1 MGKLKPIGSEK
12 LQGMDKIKRM
22 IEIATYKENI
32 PNPLNETSSH
42 EYNIKLADGNRY
54 HIVKEKSGYVIKKGL
69 TESTSD
75 YVEPMKG
82 RKYYSSYSQAF
93 KRLNLIAKEVNVNE
107 GFEKNISLFN
117 ESENDEMKY
126 YLKTQT
132 NEQDVPAES
141 PAPAPAPAP
150 SPAPSP
156 EASAAPA
163 PEMGPSD
170 DESSEMDD
178 MEGMEDEPIG
188 GEEDNEEEVSF
199 KSIQKLT
206 GKLAQ
211 KLRELMDNED
221 EEISSKDKK
230 YVINSILSAIDLESM
245 EEDDKEDIIDK
256 LEGEEDMES
265 SEEPSQG
272 EEDMD
277 FSDEMA
283 DQEIGGEEMSQE
295 TTPPPAPAEMGEM
308 YDSEDDF
315 TPHRPRFRNKVGHR
329 TMNTDDVFEGM
340 FNESKIDKVL
350 EKYFKPEIK
359 NQVKLTSKIEEM
371 SETSLQESSAKSF
384 VNKFPSAK
392 LIGKNKFGNIIFET
406 DKGRKG
412 ITPKGT
418 IL

>member
-1 MGKLKPIGSEK
+1 MGKLRPIGSEK

-22 IEIATYKENI
+22 IEISTYKENI

-42 EYNIKLADGNRY
+42 EYDIKLSDGNRY
-54 HIVKEKSGYVIKKGL
+54 HIIKEKSGYVIKKGL

-75 YVEPMKG
+75 YIEPMKG

-107 GFEKNISLFN
+107 GFGKNISLFN
-117 ESENDEMKY
+117 EGDNDEVKY
-126 YLKTQT
+126 YLKTST
-132 NEQDVPAES
+132 NEQDVPAENPT

-156 EASAAPA
+156 APA
-163 PEMGPSD
+163 PETDDMGGE
-170 DESSEMDD
+170 ESSEMDD
-178 MEGMEDEPIG
+178 MADEPIG

-211 KLRELMDNED
+211 KLRELMGNED
-221 EEISSKDKK
+221 EEEISSKDKK

-256 LEGEEDMES
+256 LEGEEDMEG
-265 SEEPSQG
+265 SEESSQG

-277 FSDEMA
+277 FSDDIA
-283 DQEIGGEEMSQE
+283 DQEIGGEEMGQE
-295 TTPPPAPAEMGEM
+295 PTPPAAPMEMGEM
-308 YDSEDDF
+308 FDDEDDF

-329 TMNTDDVFEGM
+329 DMNTDDVFDGM

-350 EKYFKPEIK
+350 EKYFEPKIK
-359 NQVKLTSKIEEM
+359 KQVELTSNIERI
-371 SETSLQESSAKSF
+371 SETTLQESSAKSF
-384 VNKFPSAK
+384 INKFPSAK
-392 LIGKNKFGNIIFET
+392 LIGKNKLGNIIFET

>member
-1 MGKLKPIGSEK
+1 MGKLRPIGSEK

-22 IEIATYKENI
+22 IEISTYKENI

-42 EYNIKLADGNRY
+42 EYDIKLSDGNRY
-54 HIVKEKSGYVIKKGL
+54 HIIKEKSGYVIKKGL

-75 YVEPMKG
+75 YIEPMKG

-107 GFEKNISLFN
+107 GFGKNISLFN
-117 ESENDEMKY
+117 EGDNDEVKY
-126 YLKTQT
+126 YLKTPT
-132 NEQDVPAES
+132 NEQDVPAENPSPAPVPAPAPS

-150 SPAPSP
+150 KMDD
-156 EASAAPA
+156 
-163 PEMGPSD
+163 MGGE
-170 DESSEMDD
+170 ESSEMDD
-178 MEGMEDEPIG
+178 MSDEPIG

-211 KLRELMDNED
+211 KLRELMGNED

-230 YVINSILSAIDLESM
+230 YVINSILSAIELESM

-256 LEGEEDMES
+256 LEGEEDMEG
-265 SEEPSQG
+265 SEESSQG

-277 FSDEMA
+277 FSDDMA
-283 DQEIGGEEMSQE
+283 DQEIGGEDMGQE
-295 TTPPPAPAEMGEM
+295 STPPPAPTEMGEM
-308 YDSEDDF
+308 YDNEDDF

-329 TMNTDDVFEGM
+329 EMNTDDVFDGM

-350 EKYFKPEIK
+350 EKYFEPKIK
-359 NQVKLTSKIEEM
+359 KQVELTSNIERI
-371 SETSLQESSAKSF
+371 SETTLQESSAKSF
-384 VNKFPSAK
+384 INKFPSAK
-392 LIGKNKFGNIIFET
+392 LIGKNKLGNIIFET

>member
-1 MGKLKPIGSEK
+1 
-12 LQGMDKIKRM
+12 
-22 IEIATYKENI
+22 
-32 PNPLNETSSH
+32 
-42 EYNIKLADGNRY
+42 
-54 HIVKEKSGYVIKKGL
+54 
-69 TESTSD
+69 
-75 YVEPMKG
+75 MKG

-107 GFEKNISLFN
+107 GFGKNISLFN
-117 ESENDEMKY
+117 EGDNDEVKY
-126 YLKTQT
+126 YLKTST
-132 NEQDVPAES
+132 NEQDVPAENPA

-150 SPAPSP
+150 SPAPAP
-156 EASAAPA
+156 APA
-163 PEMGPSD
+163 PETDDMGGE
-170 DESSEMDD
+170 ESSEMDD
-178 MEGMEDEPIG
+178 MADEPIG

-211 KLRELMDNED
+211 KLRELMGNED

-230 YVINSILSAIDLESM
+230 YVINSILSAIELESM

-256 LEGEEDMES
+256 LEGEEDMEG
-265 SEEPSQG
+265 SEESSQG

-277 FSDEMA
+277 FSDDMA
-283 DQEIGGEEMSQE
+283 DQEIGGEDMSQE
-295 TTPPPAPAEMGEM
+295 STPPPAPTEMGEM

-329 TMNTDDVFEGM
+329 GMNTDDVFEGM

-350 EKYFKPEIK
+350 EKYFEPKIK
-359 NQVKLTSKIEEM
+359 KQVELTSNIERI
-371 SETSLQESSAKSF
+371 SETTLQESSAKSF
-384 VNKFPSAK
+384 INKFPSAK
-392 LIGKNKFGNIIFET
+392 LIGKNKLGNIIFET

>member
-22 IEIATYKENI
+22 IQIATYNENI
-32 PNPLNETSSH
+32 PNPVNETSSK
-42 EYNIKLADGNRY
+42 EYNILLPDGKKY
-54 HIVKEKSGYVIKKGL
+54 FIIKEKVGYVIKKGIN
-69 TESTSD
+69 ESTSD
-75 YVEPMKG
+75 YIEPMKG
-82 RKYYSSYSQAF
+82 RKYYPSFSQAY
-93 KRLNLIAKEVNVNE
+93 KRLNLITKEINLLE
-107 GFEKNISLFN
+107 GYDKNISLFN
-117 ESENDEMKY
+117 ESNDDEIKY

-150 SPAPSP
+150 APSPAPAPAPSP
-156 EASAAPA
+156 EPS
-163 PEMGPSD
+163 PEMETSD
-170 DESSEMDD
+170 DESLDMD
-178 MEGMEDEPIG
+178 GMEDEPIG

-211 KLRELMDNED
+211 KLRELMGNED

-256 LEGEEDMES
+256 LEGDEEMES

-283 DQEIGGEEMSQE
+283 DQEIGGEDMGQE
-295 TTPPPAPAEMGEM
+295 STPPPAPTEMGEM
-308 YDSEDDF
+308 YDMKM
-315 TPHRPRFRNKVGHR
+315 TLLL
-329 TMNTDDVFEGM
+329 TDQD
-340 FNESKIDKVL
+340 L
-350 EKYFKPEIK
+350 ET
-359 NQVKLTSKIEEM
+359 KLDIEE
-371 SETSLQESSAKSF
+371 
-384 VNKFPSAK
+384 
-392 LIGKNKFGNIIFET
+392 
-406 DKGRKG
+406 
-412 ITPKGT
+412 
-418 IL
+418 

>member
-1 MGKLKPIGSEK
+1 MGKLRPIGSEK

-22 IEIATYKENI
+22 IEISTYKENI

-42 EYNIKLADGNRY
+42 EYDIKLSDGNRY
-54 HIVKEKSGYVIKKGL
+54 HIIKEKSGYVIKKGL

-75 YVEPMKG
+75 YIEPMKG

-107 GFEKNISLFN
+107 GFGKNISLFN
-117 ESENDEMKY
+117 EGDNDEVKY
-126 YLKTQT
+126 YLKTST
-132 NEQDVPAES
+132 NEQDVPAENPA

-150 SPAPSP
+150 SPAPAP
-156 EASAAPA
+156 APA
-163 PEMGPSD
+163 PEMD
-170 DESSEMDD
+170 DMGGEESSEMDD
-178 MEGMEDEPIG
+178 MSDEPIG

-211 KLRELMDNED
+211 KLRELMGNED

-230 YVINSILSAIDLESM
+230 YVINSILSAIELESM
-245 EEDDKEDIIDK
+245 EEDDKDDIIDK
-256 LEGEEDMES
+256 LEGEEDMEG
-265 SEEPSQG
+265 SEESSQG

-277 FSDEMA
+277 FSDDMA
-283 DQEIGGEEMSQE
+283 DQEIGGEEMGQE
-295 TTPPPAPAEMGEM
+295 PTPPAAPMEMGEM
-308 YDSEDDF
+308 FDDEDDF

-329 TMNTDDVFEGM
+329 DMNTDDVFDGM

-350 EKYFKPEIK
+350 EKYFEPKIK
-359 NQVKLTSKIEEM
+359 KQVELTSNIERI
-371 SETSLQESSAKSF
+371 SETTLQESSAKSF
-384 VNKFPSAK
+384 INKFPSAK
-392 LIGKNKFGNIIFET
+392 LIGKNKLGNIIFET

>member
-1 MGKLKPIGSEK
+1 MGKLRPIGSEK

-22 IEIATYKENI
+22 IEISTYKENI

-42 EYNIKLADGNRY
+42 EYDIKLSDGNRY
-54 HIVKEKSGYVIKKGL
+54 HIIKEKSGYVIKKGL

-75 YVEPMKG
+75 YIEPMKG

-107 GFEKNISLFN
+107 GFGKNISLFN
-117 ESENDEMKY
+117 EGDNDEVKY
-126 YLKTQT
+126 YLKTST
-132 NEQDVPAES
+132 NEQDVPAENPA

-150 SPAPSP
+150 SPSPAP
-156 EASAAPA
+156 APA
-163 PEMGPSD
+163 PEMD
-170 DESSEMDD
+170 DMGGEESSEMDD
-178 MEGMEDEPIG
+178 MSDEPIG

-211 KLRELMDNED
+211 KLRELMGNED

-230 YVINSILSAIDLESM
+230 YVINSILSAIELESM
-245 EEDDKEDIIDK
+245 EEDDKDDIIDK
-256 LEGEEDMES
+256 LEGEEDMEG
-265 SEEPSQG
+265 SEESSQG

-277 FSDEMA
+277 FSDDMA
-283 DQEIGGEEMSQE
+283 DQEIGGEDMGQE
-295 TTPPPAPAEMGEM
+295 STPPPAPTEMGEM
-308 YDSEDDF
+308 YDNEDDF

-329 TMNTDDVFEGM
+329 DMNTDDVFDGM

-350 EKYFKPEIK
+350 EKYFEPKIK
-359 NQVKLTSKIEEM
+359 KQVELTSNIERI
-371 SETSLQESSAKSF
+371 SETTLQESSAKSF
-384 VNKFPSAK
+384 INKFPSAK
-392 LIGKNKFGNIIFET
+392 LIGKNKLGNIIFET

>member
-22 IEIATYKENI
+22 IQIATYNENI
-32 PNPLNETSSH
+32 PNPVNETSSK
-42 EYNIKLADGNRY
+42 EYNILLPDGKKY
-54 HIVKEKSGYVIKKGL
+54 FIIKEKVGYVIKKGIN
-69 TESTSD
+69 ESTSD
-75 YVEPMKG
+75 YIEPMKG
-82 RKYYSSYSQAF
+82 RKYYPSFSQAY
-93 KRLNLIAKEVNVNE
+93 KRLNLITKEINLLE
-107 GFEKNISLFN
+107 GYDKNISLFN
-117 ESENDEMKY
+117 ESNDDEIKY

-150 SPAPSP
+150 APSPAPAPAPSP
-156 EASAAPA
+156 EPS
-163 PEMGPSD
+163 PEMETSD
-170 DESSEMDD
+170 DESLDMD
-178 MEGMEDEPIG
+178 GMEDEPIG

-211 KLRELMDNED
+211 KLRELMGNED

-256 LEGEEDMES
+256 LEGDEEMES

-283 DQEIGGEEMSQE
+283 DQEIGGEDMGQE
-295 TTPPPAPAEMGEM
+295 STPPPAPTEMGEM
-308 YDSEDDF
+308 YDNEDDF

-329 TMNTDDVFEGM
+329 GMNSDNVFDEM

-350 EKYFKPEIK
+350 EKYFEPKIK
-359 NQVKLTSKIEEM
+359 NQVKLTSQLEKI
-371 SETSLQESSAKSF
+371 SETTLQESSAKSF

-392 LIGKNKFGNIIFET
+392 LIGKNKLGNIIFET

>member
-1 MGKLKPIGSEK
+1 MGKLRPIGSEK

-22 IEIATYKENI
+22 IEISTYKENI

-42 EYNIKLADGNRY
+42 EYDIKLSDGNRY
-54 HIVKEKSGYVIKKGL
+54 HIIKEKSGYVIKKGL

-75 YVEPMKG
+75 YIEPMKG

-107 GFEKNISLFN
+107 GFGKNISLFN
-117 ESENDEMKY
+117 EGDNDEVKY
-126 YLKTQT
+126 YLKTST
-132 NEQDVPAES
+132 NEQDVPAENPA

-150 SPAPSP
+150 SPAPAP
-156 EASAAPA
+156 APA
-163 PEMGPSD
+163 PEMD
-170 DESSEMDD
+170 DMGGEESSEMDD
-178 MEGMEDEPIG
+178 MSDEPIG

-211 KLRELMDNED
+211 KLRELMGNED

-230 YVINSILSAIDLESM
+230 YVINSILSAIELESM
-245 EEDDKEDIIDK
+245 EEDDKDDIIDK
-256 LEGEEDMES
+256 LEGEEDMEG
-265 SEEPSQG
+265 SEESSQG

-277 FSDEMA
+277 FSDDMA
-283 DQEIGGEEMSQE
+283 DQEIGGEDMGQE
-295 TTPPPAPAEMGEM
+295 STPPPAPTEMGEM
-308 YDSEDDF
+308 YDNEDDF

-329 TMNTDDVFEGM
+329 DMNTDDVFDGM

-350 EKYFKPEIK
+350 EKYFEPKIK
-359 NQVKLTSKIEEM
+359 KQVELTSNIERI
-371 SETSLQESSAKSF
+371 SETTLQESSAKSF
-384 VNKFPSAK
+384 INKFPSAK
-392 LIGKNKFGNIIFET
+392 LIGKNKLGNIIFET